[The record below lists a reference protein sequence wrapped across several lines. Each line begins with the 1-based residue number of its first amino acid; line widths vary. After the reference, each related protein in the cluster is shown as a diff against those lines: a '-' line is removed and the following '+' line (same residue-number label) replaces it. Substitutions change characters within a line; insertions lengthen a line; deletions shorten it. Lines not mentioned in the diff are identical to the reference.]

1 MGYKRTRRELVSA
14 SMLGLAVLAPLW
26 ATPGGASSTDVVSHP
41 CRLVTAADASEVL
54 DGMVHQLE
62 AGGPPTCLYVLQNA
76 ASNATAG
83 ASPSIQIVTSTKK
96 RSVRTVKTL
105 LKPGKLTV
113 VQHVSTGAVKLNF
126 TRHFVSIDGR
136 RAVYQIQGDPAVVL
150 SKGGELLPQA
160 NISTIVGNS
169 TVQIIVT
176 GVTQPQKVAEAIMGD
191 ALSRV

>member
-1 MGYKRTRRELVSA
+1 MGVKRMRRAFASA

-62 AGGPPTCLYVLQNA
+62 AGAPPTCLYVLQNA

-83 ASPSIQIVTSTKK
+83 ASPSIQIVISTKEH
-96 RSVRTVKTL
+96 SVQTVKTL

-113 VQHVSTGAVKLNF
+113 VEHVKFNF
-126 TRHFVSIDGR
+126 TRHFVTIDER
-136 RAVYQIQGDPAVVL
+136 RTVYTIQGDPAVVL
-150 SKGGELLPQA
+150 SKGGEVLPQA